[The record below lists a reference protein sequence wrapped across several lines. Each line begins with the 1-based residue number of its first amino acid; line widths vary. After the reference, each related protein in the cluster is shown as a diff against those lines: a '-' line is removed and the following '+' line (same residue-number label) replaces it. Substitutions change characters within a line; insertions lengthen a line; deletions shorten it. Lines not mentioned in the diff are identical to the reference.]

1 MILSIKKSGAFY
13 NPQSNHLKNCKK
25 RCNENHNIYI
35 EMEYLKNIRLIQ
47 RKQKKSF
54 NGIPWIKAVLGWDCG
69 YNFTD
74 STTTAQGK

>member
-35 EMEYLKNIRLIQ
+35 EMEYLKNIQIT
-47 RKQKKSF
+47 QKKADVRKLVS
-54 NGIPWIKAVLGWDCG
+54 
-69 YNFTD
+69 
-74 STTTAQGK
+74 STHRTL